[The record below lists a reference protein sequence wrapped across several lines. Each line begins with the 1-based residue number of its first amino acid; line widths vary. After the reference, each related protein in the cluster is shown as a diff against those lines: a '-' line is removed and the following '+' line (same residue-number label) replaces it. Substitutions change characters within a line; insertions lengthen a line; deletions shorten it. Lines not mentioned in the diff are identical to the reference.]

1 MATNKYNWT
10 LCADVFTFWDK
21 LKISKF
27 LLTERIWTYGKYI
40 VEYENSW
47 NDLIGWG
54 VKTVMVSS
62 GSTAN
67 ELIALRRKWELEQAG
82 QWPRKNKV
90 IFPVNT
96 WVSSVTPWIHA
107 GFEPVFVDVDPK
119 NLNVYSHSLK
129 EAFEKNVDNS
139 IGTVFYTA
147 LLGFFG
153 DLHECMVITRAY
165 GAKFL
170 MDNCEA
176 SFSSI
181 NVSNGASEY
190 AKPLVA
196 LATSSTSIF
205 YSHFTTSGTEGGLI
219 FTTDEEE
226 YDWFRMMRS
235 HGLTRGMPEKYKNP
249 DVHPSFDF
257 AFLGSNYR
265 SSNLQAYMASLDLQR
280 AFEFSSQDRYALFEA
295 FYLEIFECNKNIKTF
310 GQEDQNGGL
319 GGKVVPLALPIIFK
333 SRDTRIK
340 AEAFCKLN
348 SVETRPIIGGCLLA
362 HNAFKSYGDIKDF
375 PVAMNAHENGLYVGL
390 NQNVTKDMVINLATD
405 LSNL

>member
-1 MATNKYNWT
+1 MAINKYNWK

-27 LLTERIWTYGKYI
+27 LFTESIWTYGNYI
-40 VEYENSW
+40 AAYEESW
-47 NDLIGWG
+47 NKLIGHG
-54 VKTVMVSS
+54 VQSVMVSS

-67 ELIALRRKWELEQAG
+67 ELIALRRKWELQQVG
-82 QWPRKNKV
+82 QWPRRNKV

-107 GFEPVFVDVDPK
+107 GFEPVFVDVEPN
-119 NLNVYSHSLK
+119 NLNVSSRALK
-129 EAFEKNVDNS
+129 KAFEKDEERS

-153 DLHECMVITRAY
+153 DLDNCMTVTKAY

-176 SFSSI
+176 SFSTLYRNISLEGI
-181 NVSNGASEY
+181 
-190 AKPLVA
+190 PLVA
-196 LATSSTSIF
+196 LTTSSTSIF

-280 AFEFSSQDRYALFEA
+280 AFEFSSKERYALFDA
-295 FYLEIFECNKNIKTF
+295 FYLKISEHNKNIKMF
-310 GQEDQNGGL
+310 YQADKNGDLDGE
-319 GGKVVPLALPIIFK
+319 VVPLALPIIFK
-333 SRDTRIK
+333 SRDMRIK
-340 AEAFCKLN
+340 AEMFCKLN
-348 SVETRPIIGGCLLA
+348 GVETRPIIGGCLLA
-362 HNAFKSYGDIKDF
+362 HNAFKEYGDVKDF
-375 PVAMNAHENGLYVGL
+375 PVAMNSHENGIYVGL
-390 NQNVTKDMVINLATD
+390 NQNVTKDMVIRLAAD